1 MRFGFGLW
9 MKEPLFTHT
18 SELSGN
24 SIRSHTFAPEPRLP
38 DGWKLLTQEPSGK
51 TDKSWNMESSA
62 RDSRPSRGAE
72 VILNSSPNQSGVG
85 CLEIAVASFSSCVAA
100 LRDLLMGIVLTKI
113 WKSAQGC
120 KLTHYFSAQCL
131 KILTFFVIYN
141 VTCTVYVRV
150 CVINMMSMIRQ
161 WEKKEKFLR

>member
-1 MRFGFGLW
+1 MYMYECDLVLVYEWNSRCL
-9 MKEPLFTHT
+9 HT

-72 VILNSSPNQSGVG
+72 VILSSSPYQSGVG

-100 LRDLLMGIVLTKI
+100 LRDLLMGIVFWLTFE
-113 WKSAQGC
+113 SQPC
-120 KLTHYFSAQCL
+120 KLTHYFFCL
-131 KILTFFVIYN
+131 VFKNFDIFRHLKC
-141 VTCTVYVRV
+141 TCTVCSCLCY
-150 CVINMMSMIRQ
+150 
-161 WEKKEKFLR
+161 